1 MRKEVAPSLKRAVA
15 VVVVAAVAV
24 ASTTTRN
31 ALQFVEVIVRKGSV
45 FVLVE
50 AVVVAV
56 VIRVAAMAGAAMMK
70 FGHHF
75 QQHQHRDNKEW
86 QDGEADVDEDADD
99 PIPQVQVPKKLC
111 CLLFLDHRHDDLL
124 DSRNG

>member
-50 AVVVAV
+50 AVVAV
-56 VIRVAAMAGAAMMK
+56 VIRVTAMAGAMMK